1 MEINFNRVMIYDGS
15 YLLHRNLS
23 QPNQW
28 EMINSKGKR
37 TGGIYGV
44 LRSIIKESKDYN
56 FYPVVIF
63 DGGLSKRRLN
73 IYPNYKK
80 NIERQALLEC
90 KEEDL
95 TEEQLFDLE
104 FKREYST
111 QRNDLMQLLPLF
123 GIPVIRINDW
133 EGDDLIYIL
142 SKMSK
147 NSIVVSDDKDIL
159 QLVYEDDNRRCK
171 IWRPMKEELWD
182 INTLQEKDMDIQ
194 KYIGCKCIVGD
205 PSDNIPSACFQV
217 GEKTA
222 PGLYELYTKSINI
235 GFPKNEEDLT
245 KKCKDLNVPKRKAYL
260 NFNEDQFLTNVLL
273 TDLRLIDEDVT
284 EDVINNIKTTIYT
297 ECKPFEQNNRP
308 EIYSILDDLEI
319 KTLDVETLYSRIDSL
334 IDHLKIEDLEKS
346 LPIREDNKSVSG
358 LSGGLFKFMNQP
370 Q

>member
-63 DGGLSKRRLN
+63 DGGLSKRRLD

-90 KEEDL
+90 KDEDL

-104 FKREYST
+104 FRREYST

-123 GIPVIRINDW
+123 GIPTIRINDW

-142 SKMSK
+142 SKMSR
-147 NSIVVSDDKDIL
+147 NSIVVSDDKDLI

-171 IWRPMKEELWD
+171 IRRPMKEEIWNIDTLKEKNMD
-182 INTLQEKDMDIQ
+182 INE
-194 KYIGCKCIVGD
+194 YIGCKCIVGD

-222 PGLYELYTKSINI
+222 PGLYELYTKSLNI
-235 GFPKNEEDLT
+235 GFPKDEEDLT
-245 KKCKDLNVPKRKAYL
+245 KKCKDFNIPKRKAYL

-273 TDLRLIDEDVT
+273 TDLKLIDEDVT
-284 EDVINNIKTTIYT
+284 EDVINNIKTTIY
-297 ECKPFEQNNRP
+297 ENCMPFEDNKKSQ
-308 EIYSILDDLEI
+308 IYSILDDLEI
-319 KTLDVETLYSRIDSL
+319 KTLDVENLYNRISSL
-334 IDHLKIEDLEKS
+334 VDHLKIEDLEKS
-346 LPIREDNKSVSG
+346 LPIREDNIVIRG
-358 LSGGLFKFMNQP
+358 NLFTNLNI
-370 Q
+370 

>member
-56 FYPVVIF
+56 FYPIVVF

-235 GFPKNEEDLT
+235 GFPKNEEDLA

-260 NFNEDQFLTNVLL
+260 NFNEDQFLTNILL
-273 TDLRLIDEDVT
+273 TDLRLIDEDIT
-284 EDVINNIKTTIYT
+284 EDLIDNIKTTIYS
-297 ECKPFEQNNRP
+297 ECKPFEQNNKP
-308 EIYSILDDLEI
+308 EIYSILDNLEI

-346 LPIREDNKSVSG
+346 LPIREDNKTSGG
-358 LSGGLFKFMNQP
+358 LSGGLFKYLNQN
-370 Q
+370 

>member
-1 MEINFNRVMIYDGS
+1 MNIDFNRVMIYDGS

-63 DGGLSKRRLN
+63 DGGLSKRRLE
-73 IYPNYKK
+73 IYPDYKR
-80 NIERQALLEC
+80 NIERQRLLEC
-90 KEEDL
+90 KDEDL

-123 GIPVIRINDW
+123 GIPTIRINDW

-142 SKMSK
+142 SNMSR

-171 IWRPMKEELWD
+171 VWRPMKEEMWD
-182 INTLQEKDMDIQ
+182 IYTLKEKDMDI
-194 KYIGCKCIVGD
+194 KKFVGCKCIVGD

-222 PGLYELYTKSINI
+222 PGLYELYTKSMTI
-235 GFPKNEEDLT
+235 GFPKDEEDLT
-245 KKCKDLNVPKRKAYL
+245 KKCKEFDIPKRKAYL
-260 NFNEDQFLTNVLL
+260 NFNEEQFLTNLLL
-273 TDLRLIDEDVT
+273 TDLKLIDQEVDENIT
-284 EDVINNIKTTIYT
+284 NNIKTTILSQ
-297 ECKPFEQNNRP
+297 CMPFEQDNKYQ
-308 EIYSILDDLEI
+308 IYTILENLEI
-319 KTLDVETLYSRIDSL
+319 RTLDVESLYNRIAQL
-334 IDHLKIEDLEKS
+334 IDHLKIEDLDKS
-346 LPIREDNKSVSG
+346 IPVREENKIIR
-358 LSGGLFKFMNQP
+358 GGLFERFNQN
-370 Q
+370 

>member
-1 MEINFNRVMIYDGS
+1 MDINFNRVLIFDGS

-44 LRSIIKESKDYN
+44 LRSIIKESKDWN

-63 DGGLSKRRLN
+63 DGGLSRRRLE

-90 KEEDL
+90 KDEDL

-104 FKREYST
+104 FRREYST

-123 GIPVIRINDW
+123 GIPTIRINDW
-133 EGDDLIYIL
+133 EGDDLICIL
-142 SKMSK
+142 SKMSR
-147 NSIVVSDDKDIL
+147 NSIVVSDDKDLI

-171 IWRPMKEELWD
+171 VRRPMKEEMWD
-182 INTLQEKDMDIQ
+182 INTLKEKNMNIDE
-194 KYIGCKCIVGD
+194 YIGCKCIVGD

-222 PGLYELYTKSINI
+222 PGLYKLFSSLIDKERA
-235 GFPKNEEDLT
+235 FPKTEEELD
-245 KKCKDLNVPKRKAYL
+245 KACKEMDVPKRKAYL
-260 NFNEDQFLTNVLL
+260 NFNEDQFLTNILL
-273 TDLRLIDEDVT
+273 TNLKLIDDDIT
-284 EDVINNIKTTIYT
+284 DDVINNIKTTIYSN
-297 ECKPFEQNNRP
+297 CMPFENNNRP
-308 EIYSILDDLEI
+308 QIYSILDDLEI
-319 KTLDVETLYSRIDSL
+319 KTLDVEALYNRISHL
-334 IDHLKIEDLEKS
+334 IDHLKIEDLDKS
-346 LPIREDNKSVSG
+346 LPIREDNKIIR
-358 LSGGLFKFMNQP
+358 GGLFERFNQN
-370 Q
+370 

>member
-63 DGGLSKRRLN
+63 DGGLSKRRLD

-90 KEEDL
+90 KDEDL
-95 TEEQLFDLE
+95 TEEQIFDLE
-104 FKREYST
+104 FRREYST

-123 GIPVIRINDW
+123 GIPTIRINDW
-133 EGDDLIYIL
+133 EGDDLICIL
-142 SKMSK
+142 SKMCR
-147 NSIVVSDDKDIL
+147 NSIVVSDDKDLL
-159 QLVYEDDNRRCK
+159 QLVYENIEEMRRCRVR
-171 IWRPMKEELWD
+171 RPMKEEMWD
-182 INTLQEKDMDIQ
+182 INTLKSNNMDIQ

-222 PGLYELYTKSINI
+222 PGLYELYTRSTNS
-235 GFPKNEEDLT
+235 GFPKDEEDLE
-245 KKCKDLNVPKRKAYL
+245 KKCKEFDIPKRKAYL

-273 TDLRLIDEDVT
+273 TDLRLVDDDIT
-284 EDVINNIKTTIYT
+284 EDVISNIKTIIYKNSMPFDVNN
-297 ECKPFEQNNRP
+297 KPQ
-308 EIYSILDDLEI
+308 IYDILDNLEI
-319 KTLDVETLYSRIDSL
+319 KTLDVEALYDRISKL
-334 IDHLKIEDLEKS
+334 VDHLKIEDLEKS
-346 LPIREDNKSVSG
+346 LPISEENKIIR
-358 LSGGLFKFMNQP
+358 GGLFERFNQN
-370 Q
+370 

>member
-1 MEINFNRVMIYDGS
+1 MEISFNRVMIYDGS

-63 DGGLSKRRLN
+63 DGGLSKRRLD

-90 KEEDL
+90 KDEDL

-104 FKREYST
+104 FRREYST

-142 SKMSK
+142 SKMTR
-147 NSIVVSDDKDIL
+147 NSIVVSDDKDLL
-159 QLVYEDDNRRCK
+159 QLVYEDFNEMRKCK
-171 IWRPMKEELWD
+171 IWRPMKEEMWD
-182 INTLQEKDMDIQ
+182 IKTLQEKEMDIK

-222 PGLYELYTKSINI
+222 PGLYELYIKTTNI
-235 GFPKNEEDLT
+235 GFPKDEEELN
-245 KKCKDLNVPKRKAYL
+245 KKCKDLNIPKRKAYL
-260 NFNEDQFLTNVLL
+260 NFNEDQFLTNILL
-273 TDLRLIDEDVT
+273 TDLRLIDDDIT

-297 ECKPFEQNNRP
+297 ECMPFEQNNKQS
-308 EIYSILDDLEI
+308 IYSILDDLEI
-319 KTLDVETLYSRIDSL
+319 KTLDVESLYNRMFNL

-346 LPIREDNKSVSG
+346 LPIAEENKVIRG
-358 LSGGLFKFMNQP
+358 RLFEKFNSIQ
-370 Q
+370 

>member
-56 FYPVVIF
+56 FYPVVVF

-90 KEEDL
+90 KDEDL

-104 FKREYST
+104 FRREYST

-142 SKMSK
+142 SKMSR
-147 NSIVVSDDKDIL
+147 NSIVVSDDKDLI
-159 QLVYEDDNRRCK
+159 QLLYEDDNRRCK
-171 IWRPMKEELWD
+171 VRRPMKEEMWD
-182 INTLQEKDMDIQ
+182 INTLKEKEMNIQ

-222 PGLYELYTKSINI
+222 PGLYELYTKSLNI
-235 GFPKNEEDLT
+235 GFPKDEEDLT

-273 TDLRLIDEDVT
+273 TDLRLIDEDIT

-297 ECKPFEQNNRP
+297 ECKPFEQNNKP

-346 LPIREDNKSVSG
+346 LPIREDNKGSSST
-358 LSGGLFKFMNQP
+358 LGGLFKFLNSQ